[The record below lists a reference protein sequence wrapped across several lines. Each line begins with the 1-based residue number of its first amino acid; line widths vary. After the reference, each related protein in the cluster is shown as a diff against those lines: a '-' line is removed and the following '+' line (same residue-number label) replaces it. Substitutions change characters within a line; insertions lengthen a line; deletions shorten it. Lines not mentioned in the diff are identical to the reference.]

1 MIHRVIAILR
11 LVSVI
16 PAESERHRLSE
27 IDTEK
32 DHEAVSFLSF
42 AFYDSQRFSPI

>member
-1 MIHRVIAILR
+1 MIHQVITILR

-16 PAESERHRLSE
+16 PAESARHRPSG

-32 DHEAVSFLSF
+32 DHEALSFLSF
-42 AFYDSQRFSPI
+42 AFHDSQRFSLI